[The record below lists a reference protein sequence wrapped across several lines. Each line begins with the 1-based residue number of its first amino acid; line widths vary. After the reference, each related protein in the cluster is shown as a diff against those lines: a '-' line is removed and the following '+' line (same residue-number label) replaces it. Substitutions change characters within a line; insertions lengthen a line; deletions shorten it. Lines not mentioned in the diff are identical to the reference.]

1 MLWGLICFT
10 NFLDKMTTIRA
21 KLETL
26 KISTN
31 DLNKNI
37 NSLKVDEINFSK
49 RLDIMETMC
58 KNAGKKSKFL

>member
-1 MLWGLICFT
+1 
-10 NFLDKMTTIRA
+10 MTTIRA

-37 NSLKVDEINFSK
+37 NSLKVDEINFCE